1 MLYLLS
7 ILLVLLSP
15 IMIFANETTA
25 GGWNMGH
32 MMNWPWGGMF
42 MMFPVLMMIIVAVF
56 LIMVINIFR
65 KRSDLERSAYRD
77 EKPLDI
83 LKRRYASGEITKEEY
98 DEMKKDLS

>member
-15 IMIFANETTA
+15 IILFANETA

-32 MMNWPWGGMF
+32 MMYWPGGGMF
-42 MMFPVLMMIIVAVF
+42 MLFPVLMIIVVAVF
-56 LIMVINIFR
+56 LIVLINMFR
-65 KRSDLERSAYRD
+65 KRSDLGRSAYKD

-83 LKRRYASGEITKEEY
+83 LKRRYASGEITKKEY
-98 DEMKKDLS
+98 EEMKKDLL